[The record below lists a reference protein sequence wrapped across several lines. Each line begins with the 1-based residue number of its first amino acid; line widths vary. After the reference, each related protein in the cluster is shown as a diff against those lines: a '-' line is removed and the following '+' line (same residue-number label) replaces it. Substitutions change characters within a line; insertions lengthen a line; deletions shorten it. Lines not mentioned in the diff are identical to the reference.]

1 MPDYF
6 VDTWYF
12 VARLDRSDLHC
23 ARARLLA
30 ARFALARLVTH
41 DAVLS
46 EFLAYFSGHGASARI
61 EAARAVREVANR
73 MIVIPG
79 SRDLF
84 LQALSL
90 YEVRPDKA
98 YSLVDCMSMVVM
110 KERGMRHVLTNDHHF
125 RQEGFI
131 VVNE

>member
-1 MPDYF
+1 MPEYF

-12 VARLDRSDLHC
+12 VARLDRSDLHY

-46 EFLAYFSGHGASARI
+46 EFLAYFAGHGANTRT
-61 EAARAVREVANR
+61 EAVRVVREVANR
-73 MIVIPG
+73 MIVMPG

-84 LQALSL
+84 LRALSL
-90 YEVRPDKA
+90 YEGRTDKE
-98 YSLVDCMSMVVM
+98 YSLVDCMSMIVM
-110 KERGMRHVLTNDHHF
+110 KERGIRQVLTNDHHF
-125 RQEGFI
+125 RQEGFT